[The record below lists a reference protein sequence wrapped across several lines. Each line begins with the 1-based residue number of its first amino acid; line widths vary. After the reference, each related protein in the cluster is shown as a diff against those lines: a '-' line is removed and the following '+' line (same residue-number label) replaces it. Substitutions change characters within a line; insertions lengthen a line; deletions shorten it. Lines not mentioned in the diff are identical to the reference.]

1 MRGRPGGLTLE
12 LFPKPAVALS
22 PGGQRQRELAL
33 VATAADAGCLVW
45 RDVKPE
51 PFSLQDGPALTPL
64 GRKAPGTW

>member
-33 VATAADAGCLVW
+33 VATAADAGCLVQTGDQ
-45 RDVKPE
+45 RGYGQE
-51 PFSLQDGPALTPL
+51 RGEGHS
-64 GRKAPGTW
+64 